1 MASSVCGYSNLNET
15 TVKKINDL
23 EKDLGI
29 PILAFSCNQLEAAPL
44 NDSQLKK
51 LQAAESELGVSL
63 VAVNS

>member
-1 MASSVCGYSNLNET
+1 MASSVCGYSNLNEN

-44 NDSQLKK
+44 DDRQLKK
-51 LQAAESELGVSL
+51 LQAAENELGVSL
-63 VAVNS
+63 VAVNG